1 MTRNVLKYSVAV
13 LSLLAAALL
22 VSGCGSDKKEGN
34 LSVGGVAKVD
44 EASCAQCHG
53 GAREKLTGRVIYDDY
68 RASVHALNSVG
79 CQDCHGGGAQHNGIG
94 PIPFPKPGAE
104 QCRTCHDSKLLVT
117 KYLAS
122 KHLSG
127 PLENEEGEP
136 CQRCHTHQG
145 AVLAAQFGFT
155 GDGTVMAAMINAPG
169 LIPNPEAIKC
179 TTCHVTHKPQE
190 LRVDAAWNPSVT
202 AGSASTVVG
211 SGSDQYR
218 LCTQCHTYINPA
230 GLVAGSGTLASGTV
244 KVGHHETSW
253 YRVIATTHYDNL
265 ATPEIEG
272 YNIRSGAAS
281 ACFDCHNHEAKTN
294 TNNDPT
300 LTSFKPEN
308 TTIYTDWAQSGH
320 ALDLLG
326 AKFAAVKANPVNSAL
341 PRTDPVR
348 VAQGLAQ
355 VDAVMAAKVTAGAFG
370 GHNSGSCARC
380 HTTEGFAY
388 YMDNKSN
395 TPVAV
400 PSGVLKCNG
409 CHTNAGTGALR
420 ILAGT
425 KANTN
430 YTTDLGWDPSAAVAN
445 GTAYT
450 LNYGKKAYPDVA
462 ASNLC
467 ISCHDSRE
475 KDPGAITA
483 ASTTYNRT
491 HYMQA
496 AATMYVKMG
505 FLNLS
510 TGTSGTTTAYLNS
523 LKSDQDGGTITST
536 HRKLGTPAIIGDS
549 HTDKSGVATFVGYP
563 ATGPL
568 ASNGPCV
575 ACHLVGSHTLKIDQK
590 AITAVCNKCHSSE
603 GGNDITTIASFN
615 QHFIEPQGEVYQNA
629 LQLAID
635 TFNSKNTGI
644 TLAPEGAGSTY
655 VRAYATNTLVA
666 GAVLEGTSKE
676 PSAAEWTTAA
686 VGIYS
691 DKTKLLGA
699 VSNVVFL
706 KREPAAYAHARTY
719 SRRLSYDT
727 IDYLDDGVLN
737 MSVAATAVAN
747 NAVRFGKGAKA
758 FTTSATVGDIAPGTT
773 ESMLFL
779 LAYNRTTGAWTA
791 VARP

>member
-1 MTRNVLKYSVAV
+1 MRNVLKFSLVAAT
-13 LSLLAAALL
+13 LLAGML
-22 VSGCGSDKKEGN
+22 VAGCGTSNREGN
-34 LSVGGVAKVD
+34 LNGGPVAKVD
-44 EASCAQCHG
+44 ETLCAQCHG
-53 GAREKLTGRVIYDDY
+53 SAREKLSGRVIYDDY
-68 RASVHALNSVG
+68 AASVHALNSVG
-79 CQDCHGGGAQHNGIG
+79 CQDCHGGGAQHNGVG
-94 PIPFPKPGAE
+94 PMPFPKPGAE
-104 QCRTCHDSKLLVT
+104 QCKVCHDGKLLVT
-117 KYLAS
+117 KYLSS
-122 KHLSG
+122 KHFSG
-127 PLENEEGEP
+127 PLENEDGQP

-145 AVLAAQFGFT
+145 AVLAARFGFT
-155 GDGTVMAAMINAPG
+155 GDGTVMAAMQNAPG
-169 LIPNPEAIKC
+169 LIPDPEAIKC
-179 TTCHVTHKPQE
+179 VTCHVTHKPQE
-190 LRVDAAWNPSVT
+190 LRFDAAWVPSVT
-202 AGSASTVVG
+202 AGSASTLAG

-230 GLVAGSGTLASGTV
+230 GKVAGSGTVASGTV

-253 YRVIATTHYDNL
+253 YRAIATTHYDNP

-272 YNIRSGAAS
+272 YNIRTAGTSP
-281 ACFDCHNHEAKTN
+281 CFDCHNHESKTN

-300 LTSFKPEN
+300 LASFKPAD

-320 ALDLLG
+320 ALNILG
-326 AKFAAVKANPVNSAL
+326 AKFDAARANTVDSTLA
-341 PRTDPVR
+341 RTDPVR

-370 GHNSGSCARC
+370 GHNTGGCARC

-388 YMDNKSN
+388 YMDNKAN

-400 PSGVLKCNG
+400 PTGVLKCNG

-425 KANTN
+425 KATTN
-430 YTTDLGWDPSAAVAN
+430 YTTDLGWDPSAAFAAN

-475 KDPGAITA
+475 NDPGAITA

-510 TGTSGTTTAYLNS
+510 TGSAGTTAGYLAS
-523 LKSDQDGGTITST
+523 LKSDQDGGSITST
-536 HRKLGTPAIIGDS
+536 HRKLGTPAIIGDT
-549 HTDKSGVATFVGYP
+549 HTDKNGVATFVNYP

-568 ASNGPCV
+568 ATNGPCV
-575 ACHLVGSHTLKIDQK
+575 ACHLVGSHSLKIDQK
-590 AITAVCNKCHSSE
+590 AITAVCNNCHSAE

-615 QHFIEPQGEVYQNA
+615 QHFIEPQAEVYQNA

-635 TFNSKNTGI
+635 LFNSRNNGI
-644 TLAPEGAGSTY
+644 SIVPEKVGSTY
-655 VRAYATNTLVA
+655 VRAYTTSTLVG
-666 GAVLEGTSKE
+666 GAVIEKVTTE
-676 PSAAEWTTAA
+676 PSASLWTSAA

-691 DKTKLLGA
+691 NKTKLLGA
-699 VSNVVFL
+699 VSNLVFL

-719 SRRLSYDT
+719 SRRLTYDT
-727 IDYLDDGVLN
+727 IDYLDDGILN
-737 MSVAATAVAN
+737 MSVSQTAVAN
-747 NAVRFGKGAKA
+747 NAARFGKGAKA
-758 FTTSATVGDIAPGTT
+758 YTTSATVGDMAPGTS

-779 LAYNRTTGAWTA
+779 IGYNRTTGAWSA
-791 VARP
+791 PERP